1 MLLCTCVGHG
11 TAQHGGAI
19 YINLSTVICI
29 IDPPESTDLKGQMD
43 EKKMCPAWHFLTNQ
57 ADTE

>member
-43 EKKMCPAWHFLTNQ
+43 EKKNVPRLALFDQ
-57 ADTE
+57 SS